1 MERIHKAWAEFKFD
15 GTRIQLHF
23 AKEGNSFPNKIAH
36 DKETQKNLFDSKES
50 KFFIKTFTRNL
61 EETTHQYPE
70 IIEAAKEQIKADSVI
85 LDGEGI
91 GYNKETG
98 EFLPF
103 QETIQRKRKYNIT
116 ETAKKIPFKYFVFD
130 ILYLNGESVIDKP
143 LIERRKLL
151 TSVIQPGQVIEVD
164 DHIETEE
171 FEKLEEYFEMAKS
184 QGLEG
189 IVVKTPDDH
198 YQAGARSYS
207 WIKYKTADQK
217 LLSDSVDCVVLG
229 YYHGRGV
236 RSKFGIG
243 GFLVGVYD
251 KDRNVYKNISKIGT
265 GLKEEDLIFLKK

>member
-1 MERIHKAWAEFKFD
+1 
-15 GTRIQLHF
+15 
-23 AKEGNSFPNKIAH
+23 
-36 DKETQKNLFDSKES
+36 
-50 KFFIKTFTRNL
+50 L

-151 TSVIQPGQVIEVD
+151 ASVIQPGQVIEVD

-171 FEKLEEYFEMAKS
+171 FEKLEEYFEW
-184 QGLEG
+184 L
-189 IVVKTPDDH
+189 
-198 YQAGARSYS
+198 
-207 WIKYKTADQK
+207 
-217 LLSDSVDCVVLG
+217 
-229 YYHGRGV
+229 
-236 RSKFGIG
+236 
-243 GFLVGVYD
+243 
-251 KDRNVYKNISKIGT
+251 N
-265 GLKEEDLIFLKK
+265 LKA

>member
-1 MERIHKAWAEFKFD
+1 M
-15 GTRIQLHF
+15 
-23 AKEGNSFPNKIAH
+23 
-36 DKETQKNLFDSKES
+36 
-50 KFFIKTFTRNL
+50 

-151 TSVIQPGQVIEVD
+151 ASVIQPGQVIEVD

-171 FEKLEEYFEMAKS
+171 FEKLEEYFEW
-184 QGLEG
+184 L
-189 IVVKTPDDH
+189 
-198 YQAGARSYS
+198 
-207 WIKYKTADQK
+207 
-217 LLSDSVDCVVLG
+217 
-229 YYHGRGV
+229 
-236 RSKFGIG
+236 
-243 GFLVGVYD
+243 
-251 KDRNVYKNISKIGT
+251 N
-265 GLKEEDLIFLKK
+265 LKA